1 MMANAGPA
9 VVAATF
15 SPPTVL
21 EAWPRVRRT
30 ELVPRLIMAVTSSAA
45 WLVSLAVLPA
55 WRPQL

>member
-1 MMANAGPA
+1 MADAEPA

-15 SPPTVL
+15 GPPKVL

-30 ELVPRLIMAVTSSAA
+30 ELVPRLLGAVKSSIA

-55 WRPQL
+55 WRPRL